1 MSFKY
6 SILCIFVLGIL
17 VFLAPKIYN
26 ARTRQAEFT
35 PAKEATKKAVAK
47 IGTPQITEEKKES
60 SNDLSYTVIASR
72 NIFNPERRDFP
83 TQSGPEEKKPL
94 VRPQIILYGV
104 TMAGDY
110 QSASISNPGRPLKKG
125 EREAITLKIGDRIGE
140 YKLAKILPDRVALEA
155 VEDTFE
161 VLLYDPNKPKQRIY
175 AKAETKP
182 ASITTVLP
190 TSPASSAAS
199 SASPQTTPSQE
210 APKAAESIRGSATR
224 TPVPVTSSSP
234 PYPQPTL
241 RSRRASGG
249 ADVTSP
255 STPISPSGTLT
266 QPKSP

>member
-1 MSFKY
+1 MA
-6 SILCIFVLGIL
+6 ILL
-17 VFLAPKIYN
+17 VSKIYN
-26 ARTRQAEFT
+26 TRTHYVEFT

-47 IGTPQITEEKKES
+47 TETPKITEEKKES
-60 SNDLSYTVIASR
+60 LNTSSHLIIPGK
-72 NIFNPERRDFP
+72 NIFSPERTDFP
-83 TQSGPEEKKPL
+83 VQSGPEGKKPL

-125 EREAITLKIGDRIGE
+125 EREAITLKIGDKVGE
-140 YKLAKILPDRVALEA
+140 YKLAKILSDRVALEA

-161 VLLYDPNKPKQRIY
+161 VLLYDPAKPKQRLY
-175 AKAETKP
+175 AKTETKP

-190 TSPASSAAS
+190 TSPAPSAAS
-199 SASPQTTPSQE
+199 SASSQITPSQE
-210 APKAAESIRGSATR
+210 APKAAESTRESATR

>member
-1 MSFKY
+1 MKLRY
-6 SILCIFVLGIL
+6 GILCILIL
-17 VFLAPKIYN
+17 VILIFLASRIYN
-26 ARTRQAEFT
+26 TRRHQVEFT
-35 PAKEATKKAVAK
+35 PAKEETKKPVAK
-47 IGTPQITEEKKES
+47 RETPRIMEEKKES
-60 SNDLSYTVIASR
+60 SNLSSHATISEK

-83 TQSGPEEKKPL
+83 TQFGPEGKKPF

-125 EREAITLKIGDRIGE
+125 EREAMTLKIGDRIGE
-140 YKLAKILPDRVALEA
+140 YKLAKILPDRIALEA

-161 VLLYDPNKPKQRIY
+161 VLLYDPNKPKQRVY

-199 SASPQTTPSQE
+199 SASSQITPSQE
-210 APKAAESIRGSATR
+210 APKAAESIRESATR

-249 ADVTSP
+249 SDITSP